1 MNWRAQMR
9 FALVLC
15 FPVFISCAHSSAQE
29 TQKPQGPPFSLEV
42 NVNRLLVPVV
52 VRDSKGQAVGGLKK
66 EDFQVFDRGKPHPIS
81 GFMVQ
86 QRGVLETATAGNT
99 ERGQPQPA
107 PAATPLQTP
116 APPLRFIVFLFD
128 DMNLQFE
135 DLARTQKAGEKAM
148 TEVLADADMA
158 AVVSTSGQI
167 NSPLTQ
173 DRAKL
178 QAAIMSLR
186 PLGLHRL
193 EIGDNCIQID
203 YYEADQILNHTS
215 GGALRE
221 ARQQWLKCHVM
232 VDARNTSCPDLDSVN
247 ADMTNCPGVN
257 EVNEIA
263 RQALAAG
270 QQNVKATYATIEAYV
285 RRMATLPGQRS
296 LVLVSPG
303 MLTIDDVGK
312 TAESDLMSFAAASN
326 VAISAIDGRG
336 LYSSAQSADER
347 IMTVSALLDEFRRA
361 EVQDAGLSLAN
372 LAAATGGNFFHN
384 SNDMD
389 AGFKSVMEVP
399 ECVYVLELSLDSV
412 KPDGIYH
419 RLNVKVDR
427 DGVQVEARPGYFLP
441 KPQKNRK

>member
-1 MNWRAQMR
+1 
-9 FALVLC
+9 
-15 FPVFISCAHSSAQE
+15 
-29 TQKPQGPPFSLEV
+29 
-42 NVNRLLVPVV
+42 
-52 VRDSKGQAVGGLKK
+52 
-66 EDFQVFDRGKPHPIS
+66 
-81 GFMVQ
+81 
-86 QRGVLETATAGNT
+86 
-99 ERGQPQPA
+99 
-107 PAATPLQTP
+107 
-116 APPLRFIVFLFD
+116 
-128 DMNLQFE
+128 
-135 DLARTQKAGEKAM
+135 
-148 TEVLADADMA
+148 
-158 AVVSTSGQI
+158 
-167 NSPLTQ
+167 
-173 DRAKL
+173 
-178 QAAIMSLR
+178 
-186 PLGLHRL
+186 
-193 EIGDNCIQID
+193 
-203 YYEADQILNHTS
+203 
-215 GGALRE
+215 
-221 ARQQWLKCHVM
+221 M

-296 LVLVSPG
+296 LILVSPG

-312 TAESDLMSFAAASN
+312 AAESDLMNFAAASN
-326 VAISAIDGRG
+326 VTISAIDGRG